1 MNNSI
6 CNTFVHGRGKGI
18 CTVFVLYYMIRST
31 RIVYTLYRSRFL
43 KTIKFFTHNIYKS
56 RYKIFKRSRFKGK
69 FLPSSFLPSSPFPPL
84 YCRCKYVYWYTH
96 AQKSFKIYFYLND
109 RTKTHTIHTHRALFT
124 STTFLPFS

>member
-1 MNNSI
+1 MYCI
-6 CNTFVHGRGKGI
+6 RI
-18 CTVFVLYYMIRST
+18 ILYDTKYEK
-31 RIVYTLYRSRFL
+31 IVYTLYRSRFL

-56 RYKIFKRSRFKGK
+56 RYHIKYLSSRFKVK

-96 AQKSFKIYFYLND
+96 AQKSFKIHFYLND